1 MSQSNDSGL
10 NLDHLEACPFC
21 GSAAHASYDRM
32 GLATNGRVHCVAMDC
47 RADVYSEKGIATA
60 ITMWNRRAA
69 LANQPAPT
77 VPAATI
83 FPDITVNAGDEVAWV
98 ICLPDGRVEIDS
110 LFTDRGEALDYL
122 ENRAIDGCSLRAL
135 TFAHQPAPTVPA
147 GDLNW
152 HKEALAAYEGKLRA
166 VWQGVRD
173 AVEKYSSSPCEGEPF
188 DRLDELLS
196 RLAHQPAQEQAEPVA
211 WMDPN
216 AGCAM
221 DAFLWQPHPGYSV
234 PVYRATQQ
242 EPVAAPQQAESRKK
256 AAVVGWEQRINAV
269 APALR
274 VKTKEQAMEAEIA
287 AWREL
292 ARQQAAAPEQ
302 FCDANCVWTDHH
314 KDCTISAPGTPE
326 APKDDRKGIELW
338 RATLRACGN
347 LPEGYEVRIELE
359 NGCGMAVWY
368 DAEGERH
375 VIDGEGYLSD
385 DVNEAVDAAI
395 QRAAQLDGGQ
405 EGSGE

>member
-10 NLDHLEACPFC
+10 NLDHLEALP
-21 GSAAHASYDRM
+21 SLPRAHKLIGPRLES
-32 GLATNGRVHCVAMDC
+32 LECL
-47 RADVYSEKGIATA
+47 YSEMQMREYA
-60 ITMWNRRAA
+60 RAA

-77 VPAATI
+77 VPAATK
-83 FPDITVNAGDEVAWV
+83 EQ
-98 ICLPDGRVEIDS
+98 S
-110 LFTDRGEALDYL
+110 LLSQMAF
-122 ENRAIDGCSLRAL
+122 I
-135 TFAHQPAPTVPA
+135 
-147 GDLNW
+147 
-152 HKEALAAYEGKLRA
+152 AAY
-166 VWQGVRD
+166 D
-173 AVEKYSSSPCEGEPF
+173 
-188 DRLDELLS
+188 LDELDGGYTQEGMRAAC
-196 RLAHQPAQEQAEPVA
+196 RLKCIIDHARRACEAHQPAQEQAEPIGEVVA
-211 WMDPN
+211 NDPVHGWHVRVFKPWN
-216 AGCAM
+216 EIGAGTKLYA
-221 DAFLWQPHPGYSV
+221 A
-234 PVYRATQQ
+234 QQ